1 MFTILM
7 GVLDGL
13 QKGDDLGELCD
24 DIVGQLLEAK
34 ISDDEI
40 AKFLESMQRIS
51 ELQAI
56 VQRLRPEGGF
66 PVRIY
71 APPEIQVMDTDCRS
85 YLLQLEQDSILPPP
99 LREVVIEQVMRLDDI
114 DLCVER
120 LQLLVTLVLFNQS
133 GVETVLDYYCDRA
146 DASAQTI
153 H

>member
-24 DIVGQLLEAK
+24 EIVGQLLEAK
-34 ISDDEI
+34 ISDDDI
-40 AKFLESMQRIS
+40 AKFLDSMQRIS

-56 VQRLRPEGGF
+56 VQRLRPVEGF

-71 APPEIQVMDTDCRS
+71 SPAEIQVLDTECRS
-85 YLLQLEQDSILPPP
+85 YLLQLEQDSVLPPP
-99 LREVVIEQVMRLDDI
+99 LREVVIEQALRLDDVE
-114 DLCVER
+114 LCVER
-120 LQLLVTLVLFNQS
+120 LRLLVTLVLFNQS

-146 DASAQTI
+146 SVHTQTI